1 MSSSSKLS
9 KNEVEALISGLDEGD
24 VSDASTVNGASD
36 KQIRDFKFGSDDL
49 SLLGDYYALR
59 VINER
64 FARFSRTV
72 FQPMLRYQP
81 RVTAINPTV
90 KTFEDYTFASESF
103 MSLTLA
109 RIEFLRGSLMMVISP
124 DLISKLTNAYYGGN
138 TLISKTAQR
147 SDFTSTEDRIIEII
161 TDGLIEALQLAW
173 ADLIKLEF
181 SEVSREEN
189 MQFVSF
195 VDDLE
200 QVICCAFEI
209 QLPGSAPASFDVI
222 YPLQTLKPIA
232 AQLRSRMQ
240 SDSVDSLSW
249 TDRLQKAVFSVP
261 LNCTA
266 RLTTVESKMAS
277 VLKFKN
283 DDIVP
288 IQINGPLNFVVEER
302 EFFEAELGDV
312 GGTVALSLLKPSKT
326 ADKK

>member
-24 VSDASTVNGASD
+24 VADGSTLDSASD

-138 TLISKTAQR
+138 TLISKSAQR

-161 TDGLIEALQLAW
+161 TDGLIEALELAW

-181 SEVSREEN
+181 SEVTREEN

-200 QVICCAFEI
+200 QVICCAF
-209 QLPGSAPASFDVI
+209 
-222 YPLQTLKPIA
+222 
-232 AQLRSRMQ
+232 
-240 SDSVDSLSW
+240 
-249 TDRLQKAVFSVP
+249 
-261 LNCTA
+261 
-266 RLTTVESKMAS
+266 
-277 VLKFKN
+277 
-283 DDIVP
+283 
-288 IQINGPLNFVVEER
+288 
-302 EFFEAELGDV
+302 
-312 GGTVALSLLKPSKT
+312 
-326 ADKK
+326 

>member
-24 VSDASTVNGASD
+24 VSDASTLNGALD

-161 TDGLIEALQLAW
+161 TDGLIEALELAW

-277 VLKFKN
+277 VLNFKN
-283 DDIVP
+283 DETMFFP
-288 IQINGPLNFVVEER
+288 IQIIICMLAIFSWIKKHPEE
-302 EFFEAELGDV
+302 
-312 GGTVALSLLKPSKT
+312 
-326 ADKK
+326 